1 MVKVLRVAIRNEPM
15 PPPPTP
21 HLHHP
26 GGKYGNIEIE
36 IEYEQYLLAFGIHCD
51 VALVCGLAF
60 VFPAKTM
67 VTGWDEKKTH
77 GQPDKNSN

>member
-1 MVKVLRVAIRNEPM
+1 MAIGLRIAIRNEPM
-15 PPPPTP
+15 PPPPTAA

-26 GGKYGNIEIE
+26 GGKHGNIEIE
-36 IEYEQYLLAFGIHCD
+36 IEYEQYLLASI

-67 VTGWDEKKTH
+67 VTGWDEKKSHARSSLWYT
-77 GQPDKNSN
+77 